1 MYSLI
6 LKYVI
11 LENSLRKKFIKEKAM
26 LIQMT
31 GSVLILIVFAL
42 NQFQVISSTN
52 KLYLLGN
59 ILGSACL
66 AYDAFHNQQWGFVI
80 LEAIWTLVSL
90 ISLIRELL
98 KKG

>member
-11 LENSLRKKFIKEKAM
+11 LENSLRKNFIKEKAM

>member
-1 MYSLI
+1 
-6 LKYVI
+6 
-11 LENSLRKKFIKEKAM
+11 M

-42 NQFQVISSTN
+42 NQFQVISSNN

-80 LEAIWTLVSL
+80 LEAIWTLVSS